1 MRIPNELDTYKLLG
15 AINLRK
21 PFGPRDHAFTRLSL
35 HTGVRVS
42 ELIAIDVGHVWSNG
56 APRSWL
62 DLPAP
67 NCKGKRSGQIP
78 LNKSAQKA
86 ITELVQ
92 FLRARGFSTDPDAPL
107 LTDRRH
113 RRLTPREVQRSIQKY
128 REIAGLDIR
137 VTPHSLRHYADS
149 LIMPTARCPSERKL
163 MFAGLCIDLS
173 PIDSRHILVP
183 LSAPGQLRS
192 GAIKVILTA
201 GKRCLGP
208 TDPY

>member
-15 AINLRK
+15 AINLKK
-21 PFGPRDHAFTRLSL
+21 PFGPRDHAMTRLAL

-42 ELIAIDVGHVWSNG
+42 ELTAIDIGHVWSNG

-67 NCKGKRSGQIP
+67 NCKGARSGQIP

-92 FLRARGFSTDPDAPL
+92 FLRARGFSTATDAPL

-113 RRLTPREVQRSIQKY
+113 RRLPAREVQRCIQKY

-137 VTPHSLRHYADS
+137 VTPHSLRHAFTS
-149 LIMPTARCPSERKL
+149 RLVENGANLGQVQHLARHKFLTTTQVYIHAQPD
-163 MFAGLCIDLS
+163 GLVEAVRL
-173 PIDSRHILVP
+173 LE
-183 LSAPGQLRS
+183 
-192 GAIKVILTA
+192 
-201 GKRCLGP
+201 
-208 TDPY
+208 